1 MIQSTSYLVCFGK
14 REREKKDR
22 EKKREKK
29 KVKRSQRKKKKGKE
43 KKCEKKKR
51 GEKKQ
56 NSDLSRLNVVV
67 EFGLES
73 VLCIV
78 Q

>member
-14 REREKKDR
+14 REREKKIEKKTR
-22 EKKREKK
+22 EKKSKKKSEKK
-29 KVKRSQRKKKKGKE
+29 KERKKSVRKKKREE
-43 KKCEKKKR
+43 KKL
-51 GEKKQ
+51 
-56 NSDLSRLNVVV
+56 DLSRINLVP

-73 VLCIV
+73 VLRTV